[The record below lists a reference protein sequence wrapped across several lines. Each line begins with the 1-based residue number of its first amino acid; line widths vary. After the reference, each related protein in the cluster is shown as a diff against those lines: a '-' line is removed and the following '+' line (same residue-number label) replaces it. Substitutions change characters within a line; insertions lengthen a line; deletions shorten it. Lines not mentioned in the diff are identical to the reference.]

1 MKVRYFPDRDTLL
14 LTFSEYP
21 TTETK
26 DLNENI
32 LLDMDSEGHVVSMTI
47 EHARQQT
54 NVTGFTY
61 QFAAN

>member
-1 MKVRYFPDRDTLL
+1 MKIHYFQDTDTLL
-14 LTFSEYP
+14 IVFNDNYKMES
-21 TTETK
+21 K

-32 LLDMDSEGHVVSMTI
+32 LLDLDSEGRVVSMTI

-54 NVTGFTY
+54 NVTEFTY